1 MIHDIITTA
10 AVLVAVAAAAPPV
23 SYAGPP
29 VVYQVASSAPLV
41 TATTQTAPAAAAAG
55 VQRTKRDSSVCFS
68 RPAGMPYRSSI
79 NTAEAFDFD
88 EYHSQQA
95 TSAKTPLGSGSALSN
110 TEASPNA
117 QAYLDF
123 TLVATYDVQTRADKS
138 NAIPGCSSIS
148 ALSATHQSTQTTL
161 PARTRR
167 VSLTSNV
174 CSGAAESLLM
184 SKSMAA
190 STVATST
197 WSLLAATAMSVT
209 PRNVV
214 SA

>member
-138 NAIPGCSSIS
+138 NAIPGCSSI
-148 ALSATHQSTQTTL
+148 
-161 PARTRR
+161 
-167 VSLTSNV
+167 NI
-174 CSGAAESLLM
+174 CSERDPSINPNH
-184 SKSMAA
+184 SSCPN
-190 STVATST
+190 SP
-197 WSLLAATAMSVT
+197 SVT
-209 PRNVV
+209 NIKCV
-214 SA
+214 